1 MKVIFLQNTIFS
13 GRRYPAGASAEVP
26 DDVAE
31 KMVKAALAYAEKT
44 IEAPAAAEE
53 PVKPAP
59 RRTRQ
64 KAVPK

>member
-1 MKVIFLQNTIFS
+1 MKVLFLQNTIFS

-44 IEAPAAAEE
+44 IEAPAAEE